1 VAGDARGL
9 ARFEGGEAEFRGW
22 LFTQARRRVIDLRPY
37 SRRHPVRLTGDAA
50 DLDRPAAGDTAAT
63 ALENLSIEAVLEL
76 IATLPPHQAEV
87 IVLRVVAGLDVGQVA
102 QITSRRPGAVRVA
115 AHRGPRALA
124 ARLSP
129 QSDSKQARAHKK
141 M

>member
-1 VAGDARGL
+1 
-9 ARFEGGEAEFRGW
+9 
-22 LFTQARRRVIDLRPY
+22 VIDLRPY

-102 QITSRRPGAVRVA
+102 QITGRRPGAVRVA